1 LDTVAELKGNET
13 GIRGLTYDVTYDEVK
28 KEFGTDYFANGETV
42 LTMPEE
48 YVETKEHLYA
58 IETGEDGR
66 RNLVDK
72 KELTLVDRYDAE
84 EGIFIRTTFVKFL
97 ENTGLNVK
105 VEWKKLNDE
114 APAKGTTFTLNN
126 KPYTF
131 EKMGDQ
137 LVPLAR
143 VTCLAENAPT
153 KEFRTIE
160 GERFSIN
167 TEEMKGKEVRFVYNI
182 ENTLIGLEGDE
193 GFYHEGN
200 KYAGVFLKSSN
211 GKELLLI
218 NGNSVTKADE
228 NTFTIDYARVMTING
243 LNLNRNVIDSI
254 VSPDDEKDVS
264 EEASGTGSANTI
276 YYETING
283 NIRIA
288 EKQVLA
294 IKNNAVVTGA
304 GDVWMA
310 SAENKENLPIFVRNT
325 ADNMMYKI
333 SADAVS
339 AIIKKDGSVV
349 PLKGVTS
356 IDLGNFIAVGT
367 NSEGETE
374 IIRNIAT
381 DLRWTKKDYSFISVE
396 LGESGIPDITDET
409 GKKYGWSRISDESIS
424 ISVSGREIIYDM
436 TEHKAKRKEKLASLP
451 IEWNQT
457 IGRLESYNE
466 YNLAGYP
473 SHRAAGRTYREKLRK
488 EALDTLLVAGVAAAG
503 VATATVFV
511 LPPII
516 AAAGP
521 IGTILSAEATVGVF
535 AGMTITASLSKITT
549 AAFLTYLLIMHSK
562 KTQGAL
568 EGLGG
573 GILYGIDKIGGENN
587 WQIDDQLLTHGAIL
601 FTGKEQKDITRMDK
615 IITATAPITAVVLL
629 YGAGCSSVPI
639 HVAAGKGATAGLLY
653 GGIAFT
659 VSTVSALNDGWSYKE
674 ALQRGTQS
682 FVRTFS
688 TIFMISTSAHLLAP
702 SLVNIAGFERLV
714 NAVSQHNIILGG
726 PLSGLAGG
734 IGGVITG
741 YFNSESVKD
750 DSDHVSKDYDWNEAL
765 KDFGKGAVYGMAFYV
780 AGYNTPFMANHA
792 YLSTAVAAF
801 TLPLFVDFVS
811 AGGNSIKMHLKNDL
825 ILGSFFAVPVLS
837 TGLCVWGLESS
848 TNLAN
853 FVRNILSGT
862 GGGAG
867 LAEEL
872 ASPLAYTLNLGIG
885 SGMWWSFSDAALHY
899 WRTGSLPSVTRS
911 LAVFGTGYSLV
922 TALTG
927 VIKGVGTKQTLRWL
941 EKGLEKAT
949 DPGSSDITTNK
960 YVDAV
965 SALDAGHIS
974 GDGGFNRLVFETN
987 TGFKKLGIWNVGQA
1001 AVNQLSV
1008 AGLTPHASTIQYA
1021 LVTGPIAFATQVGPG
1036 FTLIKAGF
1044 MTGKNLVMTGL
1055 FGRDWEPIFGQNTA
1069 GKAMSAEEAI
1079 LTAFFGGFKS
1089 GTYVGAVISTFWQ
1102 NYNIV
1107 NDVLGEQN
1115 TVARVWTALVHR
1127 TGFFERAQDLAGVLS
1142 APFTSSGL
1150 KEVMLNTTPY
1160 GQISSY
1166 LMFIANTWALESVLD
1181 IIDVK
1186 TKTSRD
1192 AKYGIVS
1199 AAIMFTFGNIYEYY
1213 HKNIKFDAENIK
1225 FGIDKSITK
1234 AEKDNFI
1241 KMVKGQIAYYLTL
1254 IIPQGPVPGAARH
1267 DIAEKTATIKM
1278 NMCKRDIIRQT
1289 KLAIKTLKQNGETPD
1304 MDKVRAIL
1312 QNDGKLPSSG
1322 KYKIRGRDMNLTG
1335 SESCYLYATVIAL
1348 IKAEKSGGAAYSASE
1363 QMDNSI
1369 KSLRSGEINANL
1381 SKDITPREIKSDIK
1395 PASLEKLMK
1404 KYNNLKD
1411 SKEFNGDKLSDNQA
1425 KKQLARLENIFN
1437 KTLNNLSDAGTRKLK
1452 TSEINALIFESFKN
1466 QYKQWDLSGHKI
1478 DTPRIFTPEQITAQS
1493 MAINK
1498 AWADIIGTGDGR
1510 GLFELF
1516 ENSGGKSLATW
1527 PSIYAVT
1534 YLADKAEKIAD
1545 LKEAFVTSDSN
1556 LLLKDL
1562 DCIDSQIQNAS
1573 LRGVYDIFE
1582 KHNETHKDKL
1592 EIVWADSQEGI
1603 RKLTKKDGAFEWTRS
1618 SVEEVKDAKGLLSFD
1633 ALALMEHALLDTG
1646 LLKNCKTM
1654 FVDEFNAVIH
1664 ASRLVFSSAFDYWST
1679 YDAETKVDFNM
1690 LKNTAKDVM
1699 EVMKKYQ
1706 SKFSYDDKS
1715 RMGIVNPNELK
1726 EIKKEIIDKINQD
1739 QVREKR
1745 LSGEKQ
1751 FNKFIDA
1758 LISESANMIK
1768 VGHGK
1773 GGTLDFDMAKGNLT
1787 YYLLKFNGTEMYNT
1801 HYSNPLITLVIGAYS
1816 DVFKKDVIRTV
1827 AGNITRAMSEDLR
1840 GIPEGT
1846 NEYAKKVSNIIDKA
1860 LGKRMDKESLE
1871 KIKEQIR
1878 IANNEN
1884 DVRKA
1889 INDGVSHVI
1898 TKNNGIR
1905 GEELF
1910 NMYMTSS
1917 EKGISALEAL
1927 DYVNRYSASKCKDI
1941 VIGFSGTWYD
1951 IKGTLKERGMDLLR
1965 LSESTAK
1972 FHGKFTDGITPSYA
1986 SFWNGSNEIHDNVW
2000 NLASKKLL
2008 LNKDAKTENNK
2019 MIIEFAATAE
2029 TGAGDW
2035 QNFFLKKIAGDD
2047 TLKNYAKVKLCT
2059 TPQEMDRLV
2068 RENKIDGSTI
2078 YIICRQ
2084 AEGSNYNGTMETMY
2098 KTGKGPY
2105 NKVCFIITEDSP
2117 YSPFTQLQHRMG
2129 VKVHEVQ
2136 RRAGGEMHVLIDL
2149 SKARLTDDEI
2159 RDIKHYETH
2168 NKHQEAVKV
2177 FEGAMKKWDNTI
2189 DSERAHEMVQIKRF
2203 SGTDFDFGVSP
2214 GGFSPNKVIFAAGI
2228 VSAGFVDE
2236 DDDERRRDK
2245 ISTSQDFKNLN
2256 YTEKDLFMAAFNA
2269 ETNMTNVSTA
2279 MNIVQNLVNNGDI
2292 KGQTYVWNSSQL
2304 GNISAIARAISGE
2317 SIEVQKA
2324 VVSAF
2329 NRNLSV
2335 SDFYALSDAIREV
2348 GEDKIARM
2356 IRVQSDVRYKENPVA
2371 FLRDKFVNYGGV
2383 KITGYKDAVDNI
2395 LAGLENIGQV
2405 MKNEVSSFSGT
2416 KGMVSVGT
2424 MGLAL
2429 VSGSILTFGF
2439 AATLGILAGTILTG
2453 TAFGLAGRKLGQF
2466 IEQRKE
2472 TKGAENLEET
2482 LEDGLKRETEEVRE
2496 IEALI
2501 NNAQNNDKKESN
2513 ISLDYRGAEYEL
2525 TADLN
2530 HDLLTI
2536 TNAETHISVDMK
2548 LDENTE
2554 KIILTALNVMD
2565 AILTQKLAAEEKIE
2579 TINAETFDE
2588 VVSRVRGVAE
2598 NEVKEVRGIIISAIG
2613 TEYEV
2618 KADFSENMLVLR
2630 SLATGIEIN
2639 VDMLKLNEIGTFSV
2653 IETFAQSEANN
2664 MENLQKTSDGKVVLT
2679 ADVFN
2684 NIVTKIKTSEIGS
2697 AADMFSASLTS
2708 AGDMVIAKMETKDV
2722 TEEKSVIFESL
2733 AVILTSMGKIS
2744 ADTDISTTQNKVIH
2758 ARFEYQ
2764 GVEYEMIIKAV
2775 DDTITVV
2782 TNRTMDTKHLGE
2794 TINLMFNALN
2804 MKANTLKVQIS
2815 GLDAD
2820 IARDK
2825 AESILSAGEFKV
2837 FDMNISAEKTSLG
2850 DLLAAEK
2857 VILEKEAVSAEN
2869 TLNSIETSVNT
2880 SLKTQ
2885 ANEITDR
2892 VISEKLANLPANEIR
2907 DMTQRVYDG
2916 YRGIIRADLKYVVEM
2931 EGKGEITIDGRDHAG
2946 ERLIDVLAEKLGLS
2960 GLVVEQMTKEF
2971 GGVLPY
2977 EAGGTIISA
2986 QGELRHRPAVKA
2998 VIKIAANGELLKL
3011 GETDV
3016 FKKSDNIVF
3025 QYHTHPDVATDVRQ
3039 YLADC
3044 LNVIMK
3050 ADFFGIEADQMVPMN
3065 IYEMGK
3071 NSKIA
3076 EIKRLFAEKDATGKM
3091 RMVLEKFN
3099 SETGRFETMEEFGRI
3114 FEELGVSSMITR
3126 TTMPDAAE
3134 EKRFTASLNGVVL
3147 NVVVA
3152 PVGMDAITGEKM
3164 FELTIERPMEV
3175 APELMLSRA
3184 GPSTTALSTET
3195 MESFVTMMAQ
3205 KLIRTGEA
3213 PKEEAAFE
3221 LDSEGNLHIIT
3232 FAEIEGEVAR
3242 SEQTVPVGEIL
3253 QNMDIVEAGLDK
3265 LTLGE
3270 QQTFKAIVVEALS
3283 EEIYS
3288 PEGASEVLMKAI
3300 PKADRTM
3307 DRSEATEVE
3316 PKESVIPSAGVDET
3330 SGYGEY
3336 LLRAKEAVTNWMTTV
3351 KNYFRSLP
3359 VLLKQTGETPIV
3371 KIQGITEKDAPIS
3384 EITGEQ
3390 IIRLLKQNASVRDL
3404 LKKAV
3409 MLFDKG
3415 FVSLVGENAVTTDKK
3430 GFMEMLKN
3438 VDANNKRRV
3447 LEGKKAR
3454 NVIVIVGEGEANR
3467 EISDLVSKYSGS
3479 LIYSS
3484 ANRVNG
3490 AVRETFAAMDVPKL
3504 RITGIT
3510 TKADS
3515 PNVQSR
3521 ILNLADTYVLADAK
3535 GAIFGLVLVLMVTQK
3550 SDFTCAYT
3558 AAAAEKIERIIKK
3571 DSQKANRPTITFT
3584 GANNANTNEMI
3595 DEFLSDLTEA
3605 EVSF

>member
-1 LDTVAELKGNET
+1 
-13 GIRGLTYDVTYDEVK
+13 
-28 KEFGTDYFANGETV
+28 
-42 LTMPEE
+42 M
-48 YVETKEHLYA
+48 
-58 IETGEDGR
+58 
-66 RNLVDK
+66 VDK
-72 KELTLVDRYDAE
+72 KELKLIDRYNTE
-84 EGIFIRTTFVKFL
+84 EGTFVRITFMKFS
-97 ENTGLNVK
+97 ENTGLDIK

-114 APAKGTTFTLNN
+114 APTNGTTFTYNN

-143 VTCLAENAPT
+143 VKYLAENAPI
-153 KEFRTIE
+153 KEFRAIE
-160 GERFSIN
+160 GEKFSIN
-167 TEEMKGKEVRFVYNI
+167 TEEMKGKEVRFIYNI

-200 KYAGVFLKSSN
+200 RYVGVFLKSFN
-211 GKELLLI
+211 GKELLFI
-218 NGNSVTKADE
+218 NGNSVRKADE
-228 NTFTIDYARVMTING
+228 NTFTIDYARVMTVNG
-243 LNLNRNVIDSI
+243 LTLNRNIIDSI
-254 VSPDDEKDVS
+254 ASPEDEKDTS
-264 EEASGTGSANTI
+264 KEASGTGSANTI

-288 EKQVLA
+288 EKQIVT
-294 IKNNAVVTGA
+294 IKDNTVVTSA

-310 SAENKENLPIFVRNT
+310 STENNETLPIFVRNN
-325 ADNMMYKI
+325 ANNMIFKI
-333 SADAVS
+333 AVGTE
-339 AIIKKDGSVV
+339 AHIKKNGDVV
-349 PLKGVTS
+349 PLKGITS
-356 IDLGNFIAVGT
+356 VLIDTGSFVVRR
-367 NSEGETE
+367 SETE
-374 IIRNIAT
+374 DGKNIIVSPVETMEWTRWTEDYSMISAATVNTQALAVQDGNDISSAVSDAYSKTNVNKHTAGFIYSVDPKKLIIAGAATAVIAT
-381 DLRWTKKDYSFISVE
+381 TAIVA
-396 LGESGIPDITDET
+396 GP
-409 GKKYGWSRISDESIS
+409 
-424 ISVSGREIIYDM
+424 
-436 TEHKAKRKEKLASLP
+436 
-451 IEWNQT
+451 T
-457 IGRLESYNE
+457 I
-466 YNLAGYP
+466 LAGIG
-473 SHRAAGRTYREKLRK
+473 S
-488 EALDTLLVAGVAAAG
+488 
-503 VATATVFV
+503 
-511 LPPII
+511 
-516 AAAGP
+516 
-521 IGTILSAEATVGVF
+521 IGTILATETTVGVF
-535 AGMTITASLSKITT
+535 AGMTVTASLSKITT
-549 AAFLTYLLIMHSK
+549 AAFLTYLLIMHPK

-573 GILYGIDKIGGENN
+573 GILYGIDKIGGEDN
-587 WQIDDQLLTHGAIL
+587 WQIDSELLTHGTML

-629 YGAGCSSVPI
+629 YGAGCSSIPI

-688 TIFMISTSAHLLAP
+688 TIFIISTSAHLLAP
-702 SLVNIAGFERLV
+702 SLVNVAGVERLV

-741 YFNSESVKD
+741 YFNSESVKNA
-750 DSDHVSKDYDWNEAL
+750 SGQVSKDYNWNEAL
-765 KDFGKGAVYGMAFYV
+765 KDFGKGTVYGMAFYV
-780 AGYNTPFMANHA
+780 AGYNAPFMANHA

-801 TLPLFVDFVS
+801 TLPLFVDFVN

-853 FVRNILSGT
+853 FIRNVLSGT

-885 SGMWWSFSDAALHY
+885 SGAWWTFSDAALHY

-911 LAVFGTGYSLV
+911 LAVFATGYSLV

-927 VIKGVGTKQTLRWL
+927 IIKGAGTKSTLHWL
-941 EKGLEKAT
+941 ENLQKTAETDTTGIAKNDLISAAKAIA
-949 DPGSSDITTNK
+949 G
-960 YVDAV
+960 
-965 SALDAGHIS
+965 GHI
-974 GDGGFNRLVFETN
+974 GGEGGLNRLTFKDN
-987 TGFKKLGIWNVGQA
+987 TGFRNFGMWKFLQA
-1001 AVNQLSV
+1001 AGNQLSV
-1008 AGLTPHASTIQYA
+1008 AGLQPHASTIQYA
-1021 LVTGPIAFATQVGPG
+1021 LVNGPIAFATQVGPG

-1044 MTGKNLVMTGL
+1044 MTGKNLVMSTL
-1055 FGRDWEPIFGQNTA
+1055 LGRDWEPIFGQNA
-1069 GKAMSAEEAI
+1069 ANRAMSAEEAI

-1102 NYNIV
+1102 NYNVV
-1107 NDVLGEQN
+1107 NDILGEEN
-1115 TVARVWTALVHR
+1115 TVARLWTALVHR

-1142 APFTSSGL
+1142 SPLTGGI
-1150 KEVMLNTTPY
+1150 KEVMVTSSSY

-1166 LMFIANTWALESVLD
+1166 LMFMANTWALGSVLD
-1181 IIDVK
+1181 IIDEK

-1192 AKYGIVS
+1192 AKYGIIS

-1267 DIAEKTATIKM
+1267 DIAEKTSTIKM

-1289 KLAIKTLKQNGETPD
+1289 KLAIKTLKQNGETPN
-1304 MDKVRAIL
+1304 MDKVRTIL

-1363 QMDNSI
+1363 QMDNVI
-1369 KSLRSGEINANL
+1369 KSSISGETKANL
-1381 SKDITPREIKSDIK
+1381 PKDITPRELKSDIK
-1395 PASLEKLMK
+1395 TASLEKLMER
-1404 KYNNLKD
+1404 YNALKD
-1411 SKEFNGDKLSDNQA
+1411 GKDSNDIVLPNA
-1425 KKQLARLENIFN
+1425 KAEERLVRLETRVSKI
-1437 KTLNNLSDAGTRKLK
+1437 LDNLSDAGKRVLK
-1452 TSEINALIFESFKN
+1452 TSEVKALIFESFKN
-1466 QYKQWDLSGHKI
+1466 QYTQWDLSKQNI
-1478 DTPRIFTPEQITAQS
+1478 DHPRIFTPEQIIAQS
-1493 MAINK
+1493 TAINK

-1562 DCIDSQIQNAS
+1562 DCIDGQIQNAS

-1603 RKLTKKDGAFEWTRS
+1603 RKLTKKESSFEWTRS
-1618 SVEEVKDAKGLLSFD
+1618 SVEEVKDAKGLFAFD

-1654 FVDEFNAVIH
+1654 FIDEFNAVIH

-1679 YDAETKVDFNM
+1679 YDAETKADFNM

-1699 EVMKKYQ
+1699 EVMKKHQ

-1715 RMGIVNPNELK
+1715 RKGIVNPGELK

-1739 QVREKR
+1739 QVRNER
-1745 LSGEKQ
+1745 PLGEKQ
-1751 FNKFIDA
+1751 FDKFIDA

-1787 YYLLKFNGTEMYNT
+1787 YHLLKFNGTEMYNT

-1827 AGNITRAMSEDLR
+1827 TGNITRAMSEDLR

-1846 NEYAKKVSNIIDKA
+1846 NEYAKKVNNIIDKA
-1860 LGKRMDKESLE
+1860 LGKRIDKESLE
-1871 KIKEQIR
+1871 KIKEQIKT
-1878 IANNEN
+1878 A
-1884 DVRKA
+1884 K
-1889 INDGVSHVI
+1889 DGNGIIRTVNAEVSQII

-1951 IKGTLKERGMDLLR
+1951 IKGTLKERGMDLLW

-1972 FHGKFTDGITPSYA
+1972 FHGNFTDGITPSYA

-2008 LNKDAKTENNK
+2008 LNKNAKTENNK

-2047 TLKNYAKVKLCT
+2047 TLKNYAKVKLCK

-2084 AEGSNYNGTMETMY
+2084 AEGSNYNGTMETMF
-2098 KTGKGPY
+2098 KTGKGQY

-2117 YSPFTQLQHRMG
+2117 YSPLTQLQHRMG
-2129 VKVHEVQ
+2129 VMVRGVQ

-2149 SKARLTDDEI
+2149 SKARLTDNEI
-2159 RDIKHYETH
+2159 KDIKKYETD
-2168 NKHQEAVKV
+2168 KDHQKAVEV

-2203 SGTDFDFGVSP
+2203 SGTDFDFNVSS
-2214 GGFSPNKVIFAAGI
+2214 GGFSPNKVISAAGI
-2228 VSAGFVDE
+2228 VSVGFTDN
-2236 DDDERRRDK
+2236 DDDERRREK
-2245 ISTSQDFKNLN
+2245 MPTSQDFRNLN
-2256 YTEKDLFMAAFNA
+2256 YMEKDLFMSAFNA
-2269 ETNMTNVSTA
+2269 DTNMTNVSTA
-2279 MNIVQNLVNNGDI
+2279 MNIVQSLVNNSNI
-2292 KGQTYVWNSSQL
+2292 KGQTYAWDSSQL

-2324 VVSAF
+2324 VVNAF
-2329 NRNLSV
+2329 NRNISV

-2348 GEDKIARM
+2348 GENKITQM
-2356 IRVQSDVRYKENPVA
+2356 INVQSDVRYKENPVA

-2383 KITGYKDAVDNI
+2383 KNTGYKDAVDNI

-2405 MKNEVSSFSGT
+2405 MRNEISAGAGT
-2416 KGMVSVGT
+2416 RGAVSVGA
-2424 MGLAL
+2424 MSLAL

-2453 TAFGLAGRKLGQF
+2453 TAFGIAGQKLAKF

-2472 TKGAENLEET
+2472 TKSTENLEET
-2482 LEDGLKRETEEVRE
+2482 LEDGLKRETEEVRA

-2501 NNAQNNDKKESN
+2501 NSAQTNDKKEEN
-2513 ISLDYRGAEYEL
+2513 ISLDYRGAKYEL

-2530 HDLLTI
+2530 QDLLTV
-2536 TNAETHISVDMK
+2536 TNAETRISVDMT
-2548 LDENTE
+2548 LGENME

-2565 AILTQKLAAEEKIE
+2565 ALLTQKLVTEEKIE
-2579 TINAETFDE
+2579 AVSSETFNE
-2588 VVSRVRGVAE
+2588 VVSRVSDIKA
-2598 NEVKEVRGIIISAIG
+2598 NEVKEIRGVVTSSLG
-2613 TEYEV
+2613 TQYEA
-2618 KADFSENMLVLR
+2618 KADFSKNMLVLR
-2630 SLATGIEIN
+2630 SLATGVEMN
-2639 VDMLKLNEIGTFSV
+2639 MNMLKLNEVGVLSV
-2653 IETFAQSEANN
+2653 IETFAKSEANN
-2664 MENLQKTSDGKVVLT
+2664 IENLQKTSGGKVVLT

-2684 NIVTKIKTSEIGS
+2684 NIVTELKTLEIGS

-2708 AGDMVIAKMETKDV
+2708 AGDVVIAKMGTEDV
-2722 TEEKSVIFESL
+2722 TQEKSTIFESL
-2733 AVILTSMGKIS
+2733 AAILTFAGKIS
-2744 ADTDISTTQNKVIH
+2744 ADTDISTTQNKIIR
-2758 ARFEYQ
+2758 ARVEYQ
-2764 GVEYEMIIKAV
+2764 GVEYDMIINAAG
-2775 DDTITVV
+2775 DTVTVV
-2782 TNRTMDTKHLGE
+2782 TNEKVDTKLFGG
-2794 TINLMFNALN
+2794 TIEQIFNALN
-2804 MKANTLKVQIS
+2804 EKASTLKVMVSHANIDTVRS
-2815 GLDAD
+2815 E
-2820 IARDK
+2820 I
-2825 AESILSAGEFKV
+2825 ESILSAGELKV
-2837 FDMNISAEKTSLG
+2837 LDLNISGEKMSLD
-2850 DLLAAEK
+2850 DLIATKTA
-2857 VILEKEAVSAEN
+2857 ILEKEVVRDEEA
-2869 TLNSIETSVNT
+2869 LNSIETNVKM
-2880 SLKTQ
+2880 SLQTQ
-2885 ANEITDR
+2885 VDAG
-2892 VISEKLANLPANEIR
+2892 KLANLPEKEING
-2907 DMTQRVYDG
+2907 MTQRVYDG

-2946 ERLIDVLAEKLGLS
+2946 ERLIDVLTEKLGLS
-2960 GLVVEQMTKEF
+2960 GSMIEQMTREF
-2971 GGVLPY
+2971 GGILPY
-2977 EAGGTIISA
+2977 EAGGVIISEK
-2986 QGELRHRPAVKA
+2986 GELRHRPAINA
-2998 VIKIAANGELLKL
+2998 VIKIAANGEILKL

-3016 FKKSDNIVF
+3016 FKKSDNIFF

-3039 YLADC
+3039 YLADW
-3044 LNVIMK
+3044 LNVIVK
-3050 ADFFGIEADQMVPMN
+3050 ADFFGIPADQMVPMN

-3071 NSKIA
+3071 DNKIA
-3076 EIKRLFAEKDATGKM
+3076 EIKRIFANAGADGTM
-3091 RMVLEKFN
+3091 RMVLERFN
-3099 SETGRFETMEEFGRI
+3099 SETGKFETVREFEQMFG
-3114 FEELGVSSMITR
+3114 ELDAVSMIEKLV
-3126 TTMPDAAE
+3126 MPSE
-3134 EKRFTASLNGVVL
+3134 IEGTWFTISSNGVVIT
-3147 NVVVA
+3147 
-3152 PVGMDAITGEKM
+3152 AILTPAGIDKITAEQI
-3164 FELTIERPMEV
+3164 FEFTIERSMDI
-3175 APELMLSRA
+3175 APELVFSRVE
-3184 GPSTTALSTET
+3184 PSTTLISPEAKA
-3195 MESFVTMMAQ
+3195 SFVTIMAQ
-3205 KLIRTGEA
+3205 KLIRGGETLH
-3213 PKEEAAFE
+3213 EEATFE
-3221 LDSEGNLHIIT
+3221 LDSNGNLHIVT
-3232 FAEIEGEVAR
+3232 LTEIEGETVAR
-3242 SEQTVPVGEIL
+3242 EQIVPVGEIL
-3253 QNMDIVEAGLDK
+3253 QNMDIVKAGLDK

-3270 QQTFKAIVVEALS
+3270 QEKFTTIVADALS
-3283 EEIYS
+3283 RQDYS
-3288 PEGASEVLMKAI
+3288 HEDAAEVLMKAI

-3307 DRSEATEVE
+3307 DRSEAAEVE
-3316 PKESVIPSAGVDET
+3316 PKESVTPSVGVDKT
-3330 SGYGEY
+3330 TGYGEL
-3336 LLRAKEAVTNWMTTV
+3336 LLRAKEAVKNWMSDA

-3371 KIQGITEKDAPIS
+3371 KIQGITEKDAPIT
-3384 EITGEQ
+3384 EITGKQ
-3390 IIRLLKQNASVRDL
+3390 LLNILKQDASVKDM
-3404 LKKAV
+3404 LKQAQ

-3415 FVSLVGENAVTTDKK
+3415 FVSLVGEKAITADKK
-3430 GFMEMLKN
+3430 GFMEMLKS
-3438 VDANNKRRV
+3438 VHANNEMKKR
-3447 LEGKKAR
+3447 EGRKRR
-3454 NVIVIVGEGEANR
+3454 NVIVVVGEGETNR
-3467 EISDLVSKYSGS
+3467 EIAELITKYSGS
-3479 LIYSS
+3479 VIYSS

-3490 AVRETFAAMDVPKL
+3490 AVRETFASMDVPKL

-3558 AAAAEKIERIIKK
+3558 AAAAEKIKRTIKK